1 MCLWGHIWHGTD
13 SLLGYP
19 SFLIMIWHTT
29 TTHPYQ
35 AGDSLIINHPVLLL
49 SEPLDIWVCTKHK
62 KKIERQLPETFLQ
75 FTEVTDQ
82 KKNPFNIWSLITF
95 TQARY
100 NEIWSELRTSGI
112 KHQHDTKSSSLCWD
126 HNLMWVRWKV
136 KWKPVTLLKM
146 TMTNHKWNWHVWF

>member
-1 MCLWGHIWHGTD
+1 MCLWVHIWHGTD
-13 SLLGYP
+13 SLLAYP
-19 SFLIMIWHTT
+19 SFLIIWHTT
-29 TTHPYQ
+29 ITHPYQ

-62 KKIERQLPETFLQ
+62 NESRDNYLKPFCSLLESQTK
-75 FTEVTDQ
+75 

-100 NEIWSELRTSGI
+100 NEIWSELRISEE
-112 KHQHDTKSSSLCWD
+112 KHQHGTKSNSLCRD
-126 HNLMWVRWKV
+126 HNLMRVRWKV
-136 KWKPVTLLKM
+136 KWKSVTLLKM